1 MTEQHF
7 KIARAAIIVATIIV
21 VIFGTLDVL
30 GYIPAELGG
39 NK

>member
-7 KIARAAIIVATIIV
+7 AIARTAIIAATIFV

-30 GYIPAELGG
+30 GYIPAEFVG